1 MAFESFDHKRRAAFG
16 VPVFRR
22 RRRDT
27 GQCRFG
33 RIIEIVHGTRHAQA
47 QRERSLSLDR
57 HISQN
62 VLHQWLLDQPFLK
75 GRPMRCVMQ
84 RLHQRLPHNPGRGH
98 GAVKPVADNHLNDG
112 TDTTSFLTHHHAI
125 GVLKLH
131 LGRGVGSITQLVLHP
146 LDKQIVACA
155 VEAPT
160 RNEETGNPHAVS
172 MGQHQKR
179 IAHWGRAEELVPGQK
194 IAITRRY
201 SHGRIGSHI
210 RSALFFGHEHTNHRA
225 GFFLHWNVAPVILR
239 GHDARQPFLCH
250 DRRHTQRRDNGV
262 GHSHRAHHAA
272 LGLAEHIG
280 QDRLAHMPCIALIMP
295 GEIVHFVGNR
305 EVHQIVVGRMKL
317 NRIDP
322 HAVTIKRPQFWA
334 VAIGLTRLLKGLIQ
348 SGQLSS
354 IRQMVSMAGAALN
367 FGPMAHRPVILPE
380 VLIPHM
386 RRHIDNLVG
395 WQLCNRFTWFHSDI
409 SLPAE

>member
-1 MAFESFDHKRRAAFG
+1 MAFERFNHKRRAAFG

-172 MGQHQKR
+172 MG
-179 IAHWGRAEELVPGQK
+179 
-194 IAITRRY
+194 
-201 SHGRIGSHI
+201 
-210 RSALFFGHEHTNHRA
+210 
-225 GFFLHWNVAPVILR
+225 
-239 GHDARQPFLCH
+239 
-250 DRRHTQRRDNGV
+250 
-262 GHSHRAHHAA
+262 
-272 LGLAEHIG
+272 
-280 QDRLAHMPCIALIMP
+280 
-295 GEIVHFVGNR
+295 
-305 EVHQIVVGRMKL
+305 
-317 NRIDP
+317 
-322 HAVTIKRPQFWA
+322 
-334 VAIGLTRLLKGLIQ
+334 
-348 SGQLSS
+348 
-354 IRQMVSMAGAALN
+354 
-367 FGPMAHRPVILPE
+367 
-380 VLIPHM
+380 
-386 RRHIDNLVG
+386 
-395 WQLCNRFTWFHSDI
+395 
-409 SLPAE
+409 